1 MTRVKQG
8 LEIILYESIPH
19 DYSCYG
25 AEKCYQLSS
34 KALLEKVISVL
45 L

>member
-25 AEKCYQLSS
+25 AEKCYQLNLFQQSFG
-34 KALLEKVISVL
+34 AISVL